1 MFLKIF
7 HKRKEQYQTHSMNPV
22 FIKYQNQVKTHTQKE
37 NYRSI
42 FLMNRDAK
50 FLNKILANQVSQHI
64 KKVTHHIEVG
74 FIPRMQGESNI

>member
-1 MFLKIF
+1 
-7 HKRKEQYQTHSMNPV
+7 MNPV

-64 KKVTHHIEVG
+64 KKVTHHNEVG